1 MRTTDLLRLSSR
13 QIVRKRRRYRGPF
26 LGIVLGIASI
36 VTVVTI
42 GDVILRSL
50 GSNLAMLG
58 SATLIKANLNLVSY
72 EYPEDTKF
80 FSMADIEDLR
90 RLPAVKAVAPSVYSW
105 WPIKLDFTAFYRS
118 KEYKS
123 ARIMGVDRSF
133 FQMTSYLPI
142 AKGRAFTE
150 SEVKHARN
158 VAVIGRSVKEFLFG
172 EDDAVLGEVL
182 LTGTEY
188 VKIVGILGSADNR
201 LYDEVIFLPISVATK
216 KIPGMSSI
224 RRLTVLPEDVYNVER
239 VHREVSRILSKRKN
253 GDGGCE
259 VMFDRARVE
268 LVRGVLEV
276 FRLILYVGIVAVLI
290 VSSGGVANVMSA
302 LVRERIPEIG
312 LRKAVGATHK
322 DITEQFLFESVMI
335 GVIGTVLGIGL
346 GSAVVFTT
354 SAVIFDHTVNRD
366 MYFLSLV
373 ISCAAGL
380 VVGMVSGVLPAKT
393 AAKLDPVEAL
403 RFE

>member
-1 MRTTDLLRLSSR
+1 M
-13 QIVRKRRRYRGPF
+13 
-26 LGIVLGIASI
+26 
-36 VTVVTI
+36 
-42 GDVILRSL
+42 
-50 GSNLAMLG
+50 
-58 SATLIKANLNLVSY
+58 
-72 EYPEDTKF
+72 
-80 FSMADIEDLR
+80 
-90 RLPAVKAVAPSVYSW
+90 
-105 WPIKLDFTAFYRS
+105 
-118 KEYKS
+118 
-123 ARIMGVDRSF
+123 
-133 FQMTSYLPI
+133 
-142 AKGRAFTE
+142 
-150 SEVKHARN
+150 
-158 VAVIGRSVKEFLFG
+158 
-172 EDDAVLGEVL
+172 
-182 LTGTEY
+182 
-188 VKIVGILGSADNR
+188 
-201 LYDEVIFLPISVATK
+201 IFLPISVATK